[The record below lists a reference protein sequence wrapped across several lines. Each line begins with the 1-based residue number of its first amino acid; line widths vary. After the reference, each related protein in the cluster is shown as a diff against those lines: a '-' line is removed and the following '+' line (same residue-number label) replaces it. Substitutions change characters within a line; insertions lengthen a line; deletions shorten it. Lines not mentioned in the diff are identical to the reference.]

1 MLGRAVLPDQRVAI
15 SQFAAGHRLTRR
27 DLFKLKTR
35 TKTKTKDLILQILDS
50 HRVMAVATN
59 RPDGW
64 PQVTMVGYV
73 NDGFLLYCFV
83 DRNSQKCA
91 NILRDGRVSIA
102 IGSDASKPCD
112 IKGLSLAG
120 RASIVTGESELGYVS
135 RLRLQRYPEYAVARA
150 PPRARQHGS
159 ALDRHL
165 VSSCCCVSN
174 PRSFRCWTTQRAS
187 ATAISSR
194 SQKGISTC
202 TSKACATVGMAT
214 RYRRTT
220 SRLKPRRPC
229 TTSRMP

>member
-1 MLGRAVLPDQRVAI
+1 M
-15 SQFAAGHRLTRR
+15 TRQ
-27 DLFKLKTR
+27 DLVKLKTR
-35 TKTKTKDLILQILDS
+35 TKTKDLILQILDS

-135 RLRLQRYPEYAVARA
+135 RLRLQRYPEYAVA
-150 PPRARQHGS
+150 
-159 ALDRHL
+159 LD
-165 VSSCCCVSN
+165 
-174 PRSFRCWTTQRAS
+174 AG
-187 ATAISSR
+187 ATE
-194 SQKGISTC
+194 ST
-202 TSKACATVGMAT
+202 AT
-214 RYRRTT
+214 RV
-220 SRLKPRRPC
+220 SPRPSSGVVVLLRIEPEIF
-229 TTSRMP
+229 SVLDYSKGFGHSDLIAFSERDLDLHIESLRHRWDGNVL